1 MMKINFVKFNI
12 RFYMIPSQNGVKKS
26 KNPEAQ
32 LQILLTGALVELSP
46 LFPAHLMQ
54 SVWEG
59 PEQDSHA

>member
-1 MMKINFVKFNI
+1 MNFHFH
-12 RFYMIPSQNGVKKS
+12 FYMIPSQKGVKKS

-54 SVWEG
+54 SVCEP
-59 PEQDSHA
+59 PEQDSHV

>member
-1 MMKINFVKFNI
+1 
-12 RFYMIPSQNGVKKS
+12 MILSQKGVKKS

-54 SVWEG
+54 SVCEG
-59 PEQDSHA
+59 PEQDSHV